1 MKKGLIITGV
11 TLLGLGAAYLT
22 GVGYYSD
29 RFVANTTFGTVDISN
44 LTLVK
49 AQEKLEE
56 DINEREI
63 VLMENDQEVAR
74 IKMNDLKGEF
84 HTESNLETVYKSQD
98 PSVWVTSY
106 FEEETFEDVLTDQ
119 VTINPSNI
127 ELVLSE
133 HGLSNAEREAAV
145 DAGIEYN
152 EDEGYFIESGQI
164 GTQIDF
170 DKLGASIV
178 SAVQA
183 NESSVDLED
192 AYAEPDIDS
201 ESDVLTS
208 IMDTIDNFSDIQ
220 LTLKIAGD
228 DLTLPKE
235 TIESWLYFDSN
246 NQLVVDYD
254 LVFAYVSTL
263 NDEYA
268 TYNKNRQFTSTLQ
281 GEVTVPPGIL
291 GWGIDVAY
299 ETQAIIDDL
308 YAGVDVTREPATFS
322 SGGNGNSADEIGDT
336 YVEIDLTYQMM
347 YLYVNGEM
355 VLGTDIVSGQL
366 GAETVPGANAVNEM
380 LTDTKLRGY
389 NQFRE
394 TEYATPVSYWIR
406 FDNQAQGIH
415 DASWQGSYGGDVWTY
430 AGSLGCINTPY
441 WAVETI
447 YNNVSY
453 GTPVLVFY

>member
-56 DINEREI
+56 DINEREV

-74 IKMNDLKGEF
+74 IKISDLKGEF
-84 HTESNLETVYKSQD
+84 NTESNLETVYKSQD

-106 FEEETFEDVLTDQ
+106 FEEEAFEDVLTDQ

-133 HGLSNAEREAAV
+133 RGLSNAEREAAV

-164 GTQIDF
+164 GTRIDF

-178 SAVQA
+178 NAVQS

-192 AYAEPDIDS
+192 VYAEPVIDS
-201 ESDVLTS
+201 QSDVLTS
-208 IMDTIDNFSDIQ
+208 IMDTINDFSDIE
-220 LTLKIAGD
+220 LTLQIAGD

-235 TIESWLYFDSN
+235 TIESWLYFDGN
-246 NQLVVDYD
+246 NQLVVDYE
-254 LVFAYVSTL
+254 LVFAYVSAL

-322 SGGNGNSADEIGDT
+322 SGGNGNSADEIGGT

-447 YNNVSY
+447 YNSVSY

>member
-22 GVGYYSD
+22 GVGYYSN

-49 AQEKLEE
+49 AQEKLES
-56 DINEREI
+56 DLNEREV
-63 VLMENDQEVAR
+63 VLKENDQEVAR
-74 IKMNDLKGEF
+74 IKLSDLKGEF
-84 HTESNLETVYKSQD
+84 NTESNLETVYQSQD
-98 PSVWVTSY
+98 PSVWLTSY
-106 FEEETFEDVLTDQ
+106 FEEEAFEDVLTDQ
-119 VTINPSNI
+119 VSINPSNI

-133 HGLSNAEREAAV
+133 NGLSNAEREAAV
-145 DAGIEYN
+145 NAAINYSD
-152 EDEGYFIESGQI
+152 DEGYFIEDGQS

-170 DKLGASIV
+170 EKLGETIV
-178 SAVQA
+178 NAVQS
-183 NESSVDLED
+183 NETSVDLEE
-192 AYAEPDIDS
+192 AYAEPAIDG
-201 ESDVLTS
+201 ESDVVTS
-208 IMDTIDNFSDIQ
+208 VMDTINDFSDIQ
-220 LTLKIAGD
+220 LTLQIAGD
-228 DLTLPKE
+228 ELTLPQE
-235 TIESWLYFDSN
+235 TIESWIYFDSN

-254 LVFAYVSTL
+254 LVYNYVSAL
-263 NDEYA
+263 NEEYA
-268 TYNKNRQFTSTLQ
+268 TYNKNRQFQSTLQ

-291 GWGIDVAY
+291 GWGIDVEY
-299 ETQAIIDDL
+299 ETQTIIDEL

-322 SGGNGNSADEIGDT
+322 SGGNANSADEIGGT

-347 YLYVNGEM
+347 YLYVDGEM
-355 VLGTDIVSGQL
+355 IVGTDIVSGQI

-389 NQFRE
+389 NQFRKV
-394 TEYATPVSYWIR
+394 EYATPVSYWIR

-415 DASWQGSYGGDVWTY
+415 DASWQGAYGGDVWTY

-447 YNNVSY
+447 YNNVTY

>member
-56 DINEREI
+56 DINEREV

-74 IKMNDLKGEF
+74 IKISDLKGEF
-84 HTESNLETVYKSQD
+84 NTESNLETVYKSQD

-106 FEEETFEDVLTDQ
+106 FEEEAFEDVLTDQ

-133 HGLSNAEREAAV
+133 QGLSNAEREAAV

-178 SAVQA
+178 NAVQS

-192 AYAEPDIDS
+192 VYAEPVIDS
-201 ESDVLTS
+201 QSDVLTS
-208 IMDTIDNFSDIQ
+208 IMDTINDFSDIE
-220 LTLKIAGD
+220 LTLQIAGD

-235 TIESWLYFDSN
+235 TIESWLYFDGN
-246 NQLVVDYD
+246 NQLVVDYE
-254 LVFAYVSTL
+254 LVFAYVSAL

-322 SGGNGNSADEIGDT
+322 SGGNSNSADEIGGT

-447 YNNVSY
+447 YNSVSY

>member
-22 GVGYYSD
+22 GVGYYSN

-49 AQEKLEE
+49 AQEKLES
-56 DINEREI
+56 DLNDREV

-74 IKMNDLKGEF
+74 IKMSDLKGEF
-84 HTESNLETVYKSQD
+84 NTESNLETVYQSQD

-106 FEEETFEDVLTDQ
+106 FEEEAFEDVLTDQ
-119 VTINPSNI
+119 VAINPSNI

-133 HGLSNAEREAAV
+133 QGVSNAEREAAV
-145 DAGIEYN
+145 NASINYSD
-152 EDEGYFIESGQI
+152 DEGYFIEDGQI
-164 GTQIDF
+164 GTQLDF

-178 SAVQA
+178 NAVQSDDA
-183 NESSVDLED
+183 TVELED
-192 AYAEPDIDS
+192 VYAEPTIDG
-201 ESDVLTS
+201 ESDVVTS
-208 IMDTIDNFSDIQ
+208 VMETIEDFSDIQ
-220 LTLKIAGD
+220 LTLLVSGEE
-228 DLTLPKE
+228 LTIPKE
-235 TIESWLYFDSN
+235 TIESWIYFDAS

-254 LVFAYVSTL
+254 LVYNFVSAL
-263 NDEYA
+263 NDEHA
-268 TYNKNRQFTSTLQ
+268 TYNKDRQFMSTLQ

-291 GWGIDVAY
+291 GWGIDVEY

-322 SGGNGNSADEIGDT
+322 SGGNGNSGDEIGGT

-347 YLYVNGEM
+347 YLYVDGEM
-355 VLGTDIVSGQL
+355 VLGTDIVSGQI

-415 DASWQGSYGGDVWTY
+415 DASWQGAYGGDVWTY

-447 YNNVSY
+447 YNSVTY
-453 GTPVLVFY
+453 GTPVIVFY

>member
-56 DINEREI
+56 DINEREV

-74 IKMNDLKGEF
+74 IKISDLKGEF
-84 HTESNLETVYKSQD
+84 NTESNLETVYKSQD

-106 FEEETFEDVLTDQ
+106 FEEEAFEDVLTDQ

-133 HGLSNAEREAAV
+133 QGLSNAEREAAV

-178 SAVQA
+178 NAVQS

-192 AYAEPDIDS
+192 VYAEPVIDS
-201 ESDVLTS
+201 QSDVLTS
-208 IMDTIDNFSDIQ
+208 IMDTINDFSDIE
-220 LTLKIAGD
+220 LTLQIAGD

-235 TIESWLYFDSN
+235 TIESWLYFDGN
-246 NQLVVDYD
+246 NQLVVDYE
-254 LVFAYVSTL
+254 LVFAYVSAL

-322 SGGNGNSADEIGDT
+322 SGGNGNSADEIGGT

-447 YNNVSY
+447 YNSVSY